1 MLRKQVCQKNV
12 NLVIVGTLK
21 MLDSNL
27 NDILVRDVMIY

>member
-12 NLVIVGTLK
+12 NLLIIGTLK

-27 NDILVRDVMIY
+27 NHIFVMDVMIY